1 MRQSQLQL
9 INISFILSIISYL
22 DLIRTRLLTAVGS
35 AFGGAAILI
44 GVAFLAYVKLS
55 PPEPEPKNKAA
66 DKIPT
71 KPVGEKTTEVVN
83 KTGIASKPVIVQQ
96 L

>member
-1 MRQSQLQL
+1 MRQSQAQL
-9 INISFILSIISYL
+9 INILFILLIISYL

-44 GVAFLAYVKLS
+44 GVALIAYVKLS
-55 PPEPEPKNKAA
+55 PPVPEQKNKDA

-83 KTGIASKPVIVQQ
+83 KTGIVSKPVAAQQ

>member
-1 MRQSQLQL
+1 M
-9 INISFILSIISYL
+9 ISYL
-22 DLIRTRLLTAVGS
+22 DLSRRRVLTAVGS
-35 AFGGAAILI
+35 AFGAAVILI
-44 GVAFLAYVKLS
+44 GFAFIAYVKLS
-55 PPEPEPKNKAA
+55 TPVPEQNNKAT

-83 KTGIASKPVIVQQ
+83 KTGIASKPVVVQQ

>member
-1 MRQSQLQL
+1 M
-9 INISFILSIISYL
+9 
-22 DLIRTRLLTAVGS
+22 
-35 AFGGAAILI
+35 I
-44 GVAFLAYVKLS
+44 GVALIAYVKLS

-83 KTGIASKPVIVQQ
+83 KTGIASKPVVVQQ